1 MLSTV
6 LSYHICGNTLH
17 LYTKIINEDSGSICL
32 AILFVLHKLPY
43 LFPQLHYN
51 FCMPLSC
58 RLPTTWISRGYWTS
72 SAAQWQKQSEAKILK
87 QIRRTFHA
95 SDPSNIQPYPP
106 PHTPQDTEQATQTH
120 KQSRETAV

>member
-1 MLSTV
+1 MQAANYLDIKGLLDILCRTV
-6 LSYHICGNTLH
+6 AETI
-17 LYTKIINEDSGSICL
+17 
-32 AILFVLHKLPY
+32 
-43 LFPQLHYN
+43 
-51 FCMPLSC
+51 
-58 RLPTTWISRGYWTS
+58 RG
-72 SAAQWQKQSEAKILK
+72 KDPK